1 MIELERTFL
10 AKLLPENLKECP
22 HKDIVD
28 MYIENG
34 DGHLTLRIRK
44 NGDSHKLVRKSLVD
58 SNDRSKQLETTID
71 LSQTEYESLSLSQSR
86 RVEKTR
92 YLYPYQ
98 GHTAE
103 YDIFKGNLAGLVVID
118 FEFETEGAKDAFVA
132 PDFCLADVTQ
142 ENFITG
148 GALAGKSY
156 EDIGN
161 ELERFGYQKLKI

>member
-10 AKLLPENLKECP
+10 AKSLPENLKECP
-22 HKDIVD
+22 CKDIVD

-44 NGDSHKLVRKSLVD
+44 NGDGYKLVQKSLMD

-71 LSQTEYESLSLSQSR
+71 LSQAEYESLSPSR
-86 RVEKTR
+86 SRKVEKTR

-98 GHTAE
+98 GKTAE
-103 YDIFKGNLAGLVVID
+103 YDIFTGSLVGLVVID
-118 FEFETEGAKDAFVA
+118 FEFETEEAKDAFVM

-142 ENFITG
+142 ENFIAG

-156 EDIGN
+156 EDIEG
-161 ELERFGYQKLKI
+161 ELERFGYQKLKL